1 MSKIAVVRVRGLV
14 KIRKDFVDTL
24 KMLNLNQKNHCVI
37 VENTPVHLGMI
48 KKVKDFVT
56 WGEVDEETIA
66 LLEPRKKNKLY
77 ALQPPKKGFGR
88 KGIKMPFN
96 KAGGLGYRGSKIN
109 DLLKRMA

>member
-14 KIRKDFVDTL
+14 KIRRDFVATL
-24 KMLNLNQKNHCVI
+24 KMLNLNCKNNCI
-37 VENTPVHLGMI
+37 IFEDTPEKLGMI

-56 WGEVDEETIA
+56 WGEINEETIA
-66 LLEPRKKNKLY
+66 LLGSCKKDKFY

-96 KAGGLGYRGSKIN
+96 KGGGLGYRGNKIN
-109 DLLKRMA
+109 DLLKRMV

>member
-24 KMLNLNQKNHCVI
+24 KMLNLNQKNHCI
-37 VENTPVHLGMI
+37 IMENTPVNLGMI

-56 WGEVDEETIA
+56 WGEVNEETIA
-66 LLEPRKKNKLY
+66 LLESRKKNKVY
-77 ALQPPKKGFGR
+77 TLQPPKKGFGR

-96 KAGGLGYRGSKIN
+96 KSGGLGYRGKKIN
-109 DLLKRMA
+109 ELLKRMV